1 MPRPAA
7 PTVQHLRDKIR
18 AVELI
23 DKAQG
28 SVLDGESKLSS
39 ADVGIIKLLLNK
51 VIPDLK
57 GVEHSGSI
65 DSEQTNVHRV
75 TFRNR
80 K

>member
-18 AVELI
+18 TAELI

-28 SVLDGESKLSS
+28 SVLDGEAKLST

-51 VIPDLK
+51 TMPDLK
-57 GVEHSGSI
+57 GIEVQAEIEGDLHI
-65 DSEQTNVHRV
+65 TWD
-75 TFRNR
+75 